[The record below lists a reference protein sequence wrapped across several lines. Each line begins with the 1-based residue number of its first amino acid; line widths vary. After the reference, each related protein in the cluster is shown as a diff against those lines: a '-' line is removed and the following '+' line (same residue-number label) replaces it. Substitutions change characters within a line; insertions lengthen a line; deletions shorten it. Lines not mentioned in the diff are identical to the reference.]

1 MTPSQRSIPSTN
13 TSSTPTRTDRPKSR
27 RRDQVKIITTPWTE
41 TQTLRTARVTVEA
54 GVKRF
59 HFRASR
65 TCSHQ
70 QGWRFCGS
78 FKEFRKGTS
87 TLK

>member
-1 MTPSQRSIPSTN
+1 MEEDLSDLLDTHQ
-13 TSSTPTRTDRPKSR
+13 DRPTEVR
-27 RRDQVKIITTPWTE
+27 HRDQTE

>member
-1 MTPSQRSIPSTN
+1 MEEDLSDLLDTHQ
-13 TSSTPTRTDRPKSR
+13 DRPTEVR
-27 RRDQVKIITTPWTE
+27 RRDQTE

-54 GVKRF
+54 EVKRF

-78 FKEFRKGTS
+78 FKELRKGTS

>member
-1 MTPSQRSIPSTN
+1 VSIPSTESEEDLSDLLD
-13 TSSTPTRTDRPKSR
+13 THQDRPTEVR
-27 RRDQVKIITTPWTE
+27 RQDQTE
-41 TQTLRTARVTVEA
+41 TQTPQAARVTVEA
-54 GVKRF
+54 GVKGL

-65 TCSHQ
+65 TYSHQ

-78 FKEFRKGTS
+78 FKELRKGTS

>member
-1 MTPSQRSIPSTN
+1 MGRHLLHTHQAQ
-13 TSSTPTRTDRPKSR
+13 PTEVRHRN
-27 RRDQVKIITTPWTE
+27 QVKIITTPWTL
-41 TQTLRTARVTVEA
+41 TQNQKERVAVEA

-78 FKEFRKGTS
+78 YKELRRGR
-87 TLK
+87 LL